1 MTTQTANAAPT
12 VLRRGRIERDG
23 ESIYYELAHRGEED
37 HRPVV
42 VLSHGAGGSHAV
54 WFHQVLPFSERFRVL
69 TWDSRGFGNSTFRGT
84 ELSVDAA
91 IGDLAAV
98 LDAIGVPAGEPVHL
112 IGQSMGG
119 WWSVGFALAHPERVR
134 SLTLSDTP
142 GGVWTPAMLEHFRG
156 SRVGS
161 LTSEVV
167 GVHRALGATVM
178 RERPDQAFLYQQLG
192 SFFEP
197 PMKAVGAMLND
208 VRVEVAALRAIDR
221 PLLVV
226 AGEEDS
232 IFPAP
237 LLRELAEQLG
247 ARYVEL
253 PRAGHSPYF
262 ESPAAYNEALL
273 AFLV

>member
-1 MTTQTANAAPT
+1 MSTQTANESPT
-12 VLRRGRIERDG
+12 LLRRGRIEREG
-23 ESIYYELAHRGEED
+23 ESIYYELAHRGDDD
-37 HRPVV
+37 HRPMV

-69 TWDSRGFGNSTFRGT
+69 TWDSRGFGNSTFAGGS
-84 ELSVDAA
+84 LSVDAA
-91 IGDLAAV
+91 VGDLTAV
-98 LDAIGVPAGEPVHL
+98 LDAVELPAEEPVHL
-112 IGQSMGG
+112 VGQSMGG
-119 WWSVGFALAHPERVR
+119 WWSVGVALAHPQRVR

-142 GGVWTPAMLEHFRG
+142 GGVWTPAMRAHFER
-156 SRVGS
+156 SRIGS

-167 GVHRALGATVM
+167 GVHRALGETTM

-192 SFFEP
+192 SFFSP
-197 PMKAVGAMLND
+197 PMGAVGRMLNE
-208 VRVEVAALRAIDR
+208 VAVEVAAVRAVGR
-221 PLLVV
+221 PVLVV
-226 AGEEDS
+226 AGEADA

-253 PRAGHSPYF
+253 ARAGHSPYF